1 MLRALLAL
9 LVIALACWV
18 NFAMVDHGAPLQVET
33 FDVAQQFGHLV
44 PAAVVGA
51 DHQPLFQPTLG
62 FLPAFLDMNLDK
74 EGVQLV
80 LTNMQVFMVLST
92 ILVFILLGGVAS
104 YVRTGKGDEVQRFVG
119 PSYTGVGLA
128 DLLREARG
136 TVTNVSSGMGALNE
150 MGGGY
155 PGYRVSKAAL
165 NAITRVLDHELHGV
179 RVNSVCPGW
188 VKTDMGGAG
197 ATRELEEG
205 VASITWAAL
214 LPEDGPTGGF
224 FRDGQPV
231 DW

>member
-1 MLRALLAL
+1 MAPVAVVTGANRGLGLGTARFLAGEGFTVVLTARDLGKAEAAAASIDGEVLPFALDVTSDDDAK
-9 LVIALACWV
+9 ALAAFVGERFGRVDVLV
-18 NFAMVDHGAPLQVET
+18 NNAGAIFDPGDTLTTPGEVLVRSVDTNA
-33 FDVAQQFGHLV
+33 
-44 PAAVVGA
+44 VGA
-51 DHQPLFQPTLG
+51 WRVTT
-62 FLPAFLDMNLDK
+62 A
-74 EGVQLV
+74 
-80 LTNMQVFMVLST
+80 
-92 ILVFILLGGVAS
+92 
-104 YVRTGKGDEVQRFVG
+104 
-119 PSYTGVGLA
+119 LA
-128 DLLREARG
+128 NLLREARG

-224 FRDGQPV
+224 FRDGQRI